1 MLSFSALIPSSSYP
15 YIMHIVKHDMFSKN
29 NINLIALALQKLR
42 GSERKGSAFY
52 DNPFLRH
59 VPLADL

>member
-29 NINLIALALQKLR
+29 NINLIALALQKL
-42 GSERKGSAFY
+42 GGEQKERVC
-52 DNPFLRH
+52 L
-59 VPLADL
+59 L